1 MNLKRHA
8 FVVFVRASRKYLICH
23 NFHEAFG
30 QTLRNWCYFF
40 RSFESFWLGAT
51 WTPFDKDTRK
61 CIQGPLLSWLRSF
74 LTNRYQGVVLRGHHS
89 SWTSVLSGLP
99 QVALLGPILFLIY
112 SNDISRNIVSDTK
125 LFANDMKV
133 YRVLRDTKK
142 DVEELQK
149 DLSPLESWSNDWLQK
164 FNTDKCE
171 VMHISKKNDYSSP
184 QFHPCGNQLK
194 TVSEIK
200 DLRIYVTSNLSWS
213 I

>member
-1 MNLKRHA
+1 M
-8 FVVFVRASRKYLICH
+8 
-23 NFHEAFG
+23 
-30 QTLRNWCYFF
+30 
-40 RSFESFWLGAT
+40 
-51 WTPFDKDTRK
+51 
-61 CIQGPLLSWLRSF
+61 
-74 LTNRYQGVVLRGHHS
+74 
-89 SWTSVLSGLP
+89 
-99 QVALLGPILFLIY
+99 
-112 SNDISRNIVSDTK
+112 SDTK

-171 VMHISKKNDYSSP
+171 VMHISKKNDCSSP

>member
-1 MNLKRHA
+1 M
-8 FVVFVRASRKYLICH
+8 
-23 NFHEAFG
+23 
-30 QTLRNWCYFF
+30 
-40 RSFESFWLGAT
+40 
-51 WTPFDKDTRK
+51 
-61 CIQGPLLSWLRSF
+61 
-74 LTNRYQGVVLRGHHS
+74 
-89 SWTSVLSGLP
+89 
-99 QVALLGPILFLIY
+99 
-112 SNDISRNIVSDTK
+112 SDTK

-133 YRVLRDTKK
+133 YRVLGDTKK

>member
-89 SWTSVLSGLP
+89 SWTSVLNKDSNTLEKV
-99 QVALLGPILFLIY
+99 QRIAASKFSLGNIGRDMSYEERLEFLKWLTLQQRRLFSSLTECY
-112 SNDISRNIVSDTK
+112 KTISRLNGLDPSA
-125 LFANDMKV
+125 LFYV
-133 YRVLRDTKK
+133 CT
-142 DVEELQK
+142 
-149 DLSPLESWSNDWLQK
+149 WS
-164 FNTDKCE
+164 
-171 VMHISKKNDYSSP
+171 SA
-184 QFHPCGNQLK
+184 LK
-194 TVSEIK
+194 S
-200 DLRIYVTSNLSWS
+200 
-213 I
+213 